1 MNNPDN
7 FWYQPTAGEMPAVN
21 QPRPTTAPLTQSPY
35 SVPDITPPILPQP
48 RYQRKRVDEA
58 SQVQKL
64 EKYAQE
70 IVSALKPAGSSMNDM
85 ESARIILE
93 AYAADIMT
101 DSSILTLAL
110 GKQQREFENLKDIL
124 VSVVIP
130 YLIQEIAK
138 K

>member
-1 MNNPDN
+1 MNHPND
-7 FWYQPTAGEMPAVN
+7 FYHQQTAGEIPAVK
-21 QPRPTTAPLTQSPY
+21 PPTTTPLTQSPY
-35 SVPDITPPILPQP
+35 SVADITPPVLPPP
-48 RYQRKRVDEA
+48 RYRKRVDES

-70 IVSALKPAGSSMNDM
+70 IVSALKPMGSSVNDL
-85 ESARIILE
+85 ECTRLILE

-110 GKQQREFENLKDIL
+110 GKQQREFENLRDIL

-130 YLIQEIAK
+130 YLIKEIAK
-138 K
+138 Q